1 MAHVYVLIEHE
12 NGQLNPVSKELIAA
26 ARPLGSV
33 HAVVVSAPGGCEQ
46 LPAELAS
53 AGVDKIY
60 SAEVADYE
68 QRLVL
73 PEVDALSTVAAS
85 NPGPIVVAAGT
96 AGNEIV
102 GRLGARLA
110 SGILS
115 DVVGINADGTAQH
128 SIFGGSVDVVAQA
141 EGDCPL
147 YSLRPG
153 AVEPEANP
161 VQGAGNLEKI
171 VLGGAAENEARVA
184 SFTPAV
190 KGDRPDLMQAKNV
203 VAGGRGVG
211 SAENFAE
218 VIEPL
223 ADSLGAA
230 VGATRDAVDDGMYAP
245 AHQIGQTGVTVSPKL
260 YIGLGISGAIQHLAG
275 MQTAEHIV
283 VVNQD
288 ADEPFFAVADLG
300 VVGDLH
306 EIAPALTA
314 ELRAR
319 AQS

>member
-1 MAHVYVLIEHE
+1 MSQVYVLVEHE
-12 NGQLNPVSKELIAA
+12 NGHIKPVTKELIAA

-33 HAVVVSAPGGCEQ
+33 HAVAVSAPGACDQVPG
-46 LPAELAS
+46 ELA
-53 AGVDKIY
+53 ALGVDKTY
-60 SAEVADYE
+60 CAEASDYE
-68 QRLVL
+68 QRLVM
-73 PEVDALSTVAAS
+73 PEVEALSAVAAT
-85 NPGPIVVAAGT
+85 NPGPIVVASSVT
-96 AGNEIV
+96 GNEIV

-110 SGILS
+110 SGILA
-115 DVVGINADGTAQH
+115 DVIGINDDGSAVH
-128 SIFGGSVDVVAQA
+128 SIFGGSVEVVAQA

-147 YSLRPG
+147 YSVRPG
-153 AVEPEANP
+153 AVEPEAAPAN
-161 VQGAGNLEKI
+161 VGGDVVKITVDGAG
-171 VLGGAAENEARVA
+171 ENEVRVA

-190 KGDRPDLMQAKNV
+190 AGDRPDLLQAKNI

-211 SAENFAE
+211 SAENFSA
-218 VIEPL
+218 VVEPL

-260 YIGLGISGAIQHLAG
+260 YIGLGISGAIQHLVG
-275 MQTAEHIV
+275 MQTAEHII

-288 ADEPFFAVADLG
+288 ADEPFFNIADLG

-306 EIAPALTA
+306 EIAPALTT

-319 AQS
+319 ANS

>member
-115 DVVGINADGTAQH
+115 DVV
-128 SIFGGSVDVVAQA
+128 F
-141 EGDCPL
+141 
-147 YSLRPG
+147 
-153 AVEPEANP
+153 
-161 VQGAGNLEKI
+161 
-171 VLGGAAENEARVA
+171 
-184 SFTPAV
+184 
-190 KGDRPDLMQAKNV
+190 
-203 VAGGRGVG
+203 
-211 SAENFAE
+211 
-218 VIEPL
+218 
-223 ADSLGAA
+223 
-230 VGATRDAVDDGMYAP
+230 
-245 AHQIGQTGVTVSPKL
+245 
-260 YIGLGISGAIQHLAG
+260 
-275 MQTAEHIV
+275 
-283 VVNQD
+283 
-288 ADEPFFAVADLG
+288 
-300 VVGDLH
+300 
-306 EIAPALTA
+306 
-314 ELRAR
+314 
-319 AQS
+319 

>member
-115 DVVGINADGTAQH
+115 DIVGINADGTAQH

-211 SAENFAE
+211 SAENFAD

-275 MQTAEHIV
+275 MQTAEHII

>member
-12 NGQLNPVSKELIAA
+12 NGQLNPVNKELIAA

-171 VLGGAAENEARVA
+171 VLGGAAENEARGA
-184 SFTPAV
+184 SCTPAV
-190 KGDRPDLMQAKNV
+190 TGDRPDLLQAKNV

-211 SAENFAE
+211 SAENFAD

-275 MQTAEHIV
+275 MQTAEHII

>member
-12 NGQLNPVSKELIAA
+12 KGQLNPVSKELIAA

-211 SAENFAE
+211 SAENFAD

-275 MQTAEHIV
+275 MQTAEHII

>member
-1 MAHVYVLIEHE
+1 MTHVYVLIEHE

-128 SIFGGSVDVVAQA
+128 SIFGGSVNVVAQA

>member
-12 NGQLNPVSKELIAA
+12 NGQLNPVNKELIAA

-96 AGNEIV
+96 AGTDIV

-190 KGDRPDLMQAKNV
+190 KGDRPDLLQAKNV

-211 SAENFAE
+211 SAENFAD

-230 VGATRDAVDDGMYAP
+230 VGATRDAVDVGMYAP

-275 MQTAEHIV
+275 MQTAEHII

>member
-12 NGQLNPVSKELIAA
+12 NGQLNPVNKELIAA

-128 SIFGGSVDVVAQA
+128 SIFGG
-141 EGDCPL
+141 
-147 YSLRPG
+147 
-153 AVEPEANP
+153 
-161 VQGAGNLEKI
+161 
-171 VLGGAAENEARVA
+171 
-184 SFTPAV
+184 
-190 KGDRPDLMQAKNV
+190 
-203 VAGGRGVG
+203 
-211 SAENFAE
+211 
-218 VIEPL
+218 
-223 ADSLGAA
+223 
-230 VGATRDAVDDGMYAP
+230 
-245 AHQIGQTGVTVSPKL
+245 
-260 YIGLGISGAIQHLAG
+260 
-275 MQTAEHIV
+275 
-283 VVNQD
+283 
-288 ADEPFFAVADLG
+288 
-300 VVGDLH
+300 
-306 EIAPALTA
+306 
-314 ELRAR
+314 
-319 AQS
+319 

>member
-96 AGNEIV
+96 GGNEIV

-211 SAENFAE
+211 SAENFAD

-275 MQTAEHIV
+275 MQTAEHII

>member
-12 NGQLNPVSKELIAA
+12 NGQLNPVNKELIAA

-190 KGDRPDLMQAKNV
+190 KGDRPDLLQAKNV

-211 SAENFAE
+211 SAENFAD

-245 AHQIGQTGVTVSPKL
+245 AHQIGQTGE
-260 YIGLGISGAIQHLAG
+260 IG
-275 MQTAEHIV
+275 
-283 VVNQD
+283 
-288 ADEPFFAVADLG
+288 
-300 VVGDLH
+300 
-306 EIAPALTA
+306 
-314 ELRAR
+314 RAHV
-319 AQS
+319 

>member
-275 MQTAEHIV
+275 MQTAEHII

>member
-211 SAENFAE
+211 SAENFAD

-275 MQTAEHIV
+275 MQTAEHII

-319 AQS
+319 TQS

>member
-1 MAHVYVLIEHE
+1 MAHVYVLMEHE

-275 MQTAEHIV
+275 MQTAEHII

>member
-1 MAHVYVLIEHE
+1 MSHVYVLVEHE
-12 NGQLNPVSKELIAA
+12 NGQISPVTQELFTA
-26 ARPLGSV
+26 ARALGSV
-33 HAVVVSAPGGCEQ
+33 RAVAVGAPGSCDG
-46 LPAELAS
+46 LVDGLAS
-53 AGVDKIY
+53 AGAEKIY
-60 SAEVADYE
+60 CAEVADYDH
-68 QRLVL
+68 RLVM
-73 PEVDALSTVAAS
+73 PEVEALSALAAAD
-85 NPGPIVVAAGT
+85 PAPIVVSANS

-110 SGILS
+110 SGILA
-115 DVVGINADGTAQH
+115 DVVGINADGSAVH
-128 SIFGGSVDVVAQA
+128 SIFGGSVEVLAQA

-147 YSLRPG
+147 YSRRPG
-153 AVEPEANP
+153 AVDAEASP
-161 VQGAGNLEKI
+161 AKGAGIVEKFS
-171 VLGGAAENEARVA
+171 VDGAADNEVRVE

-190 KGDRPDLMQAKNV
+190 KGDRPDLLQAKNI

-211 SAENFAE
+211 SAKNFAE

-260 YIGLGISGAIQHLAG
+260 YIGVGISGAIQHLVG
-275 MQTAEHIV
+275 MQTAEHII

-288 ADEPFFAVADLG
+288 ADEPFFSVADLG

-314 ELRAR
+314 ELQARAR
-319 AQS
+319 S

>member
-85 NPGPIVVAAGT
+85 NPGPIMVAAGT

-115 DVVGINADGTAQH
+115 DVVGINANGAAQH

-171 VLGGAAENEARVA
+171 VLGGAAENEARVV

-190 KGDRPDLMQAKNV
+190 KGDRPDLLQAKNV

-211 SAENFAE
+211 SAENFAD

-275 MQTAEHIV
+275 MQTAEHII

>member
-147 YSLRPG
+147 FSLRPG

-211 SAENFAE
+211 SAENFAD

-275 MQTAEHIV
+275 MQTAEHII

>member
-12 NGQLNPVSKELIAA
+12 NGQLKPVSKELIAA

-68 QRLVL
+68 QRLML

-211 SAENFAE
+211 SAENFAD

-275 MQTAEHIV
+275 MQTAEHII

>member
-171 VLGGAAENEARVA
+171 VLGDAAENEARVA

-211 SAENFAE
+211 SAENFAD

-275 MQTAEHIV
+275 MQTAEHII

>member
-12 NGQLNPVSKELIAA
+12 NGQLNPVNKELIAA

-190 KGDRPDLMQAKNV
+190 KGDRPDLLQAKNV

-211 SAENFAE
+211 SAENFAD

-275 MQTAEHIV
+275 MQTAEHII

-319 AQS
+319 AQR

>member
-211 SAENFAE
+211 SAENFAD

-275 MQTAEHIV
+275 MQTAEHII

>member
-12 NGQLNPVSKELIAA
+12 NGQLNPVNKELIAA

-190 KGDRPDLMQAKNV
+190 KGDRPDLLQAKNV

-211 SAENFAE
+211 SAENFAD

-275 MQTAEHIV
+275 MQTAEHII

-306 EIAPALTA
+306 EIVPALTA

>member
-12 NGQLNPVSKELIAA
+12 NGQLNPVNKELIAA

-190 KGDRPDLMQAKNV
+190 KGDRPDLLQAKNV

-211 SAENFAE
+211 SAENFAD

-275 MQTAEHIV
+275 MQTAEHII

>member
-68 QRLVL
+68 QRLML

-161 VQGAGNLEKI
+161 VQGAGTLEKI

-211 SAENFAE
+211 SAENFAD

-275 MQTAEHIV
+275 MQTAEHII

>member
-96 AGNEIV
+96 VGNEIV

-211 SAENFAE
+211 SAENFAD

-275 MQTAEHIV
+275 MQTAEHII
-283 VVNQD
+283 VVNQN

>member
-73 PEVDALSTVAAS
+73 PEVDALSTVAVS

-211 SAENFAE
+211 SAENFAD

-275 MQTAEHIV
+275 MQTAEHII

>member
-33 HAVVVSAPGGCEQ
+33 HAVVVSAPGRCEQ

-115 DVVGINADGTAQH
+115 DVVGVYAGGSAQH
-128 SIFGGSVDVVAQA
+128 SIFGGSVDVGAQA

>member
-85 NPGPIVVAAGT
+85 NPGPIVVAVGT

>member
-12 NGQLNPVSKELIAA
+12 NGQLKPVSKELIAA

-68 QRLVL
+68 QRLML

-161 VQGAGNLEKI
+161 VQGAGTLEKI

-211 SAENFAE
+211 SAENFAD

-230 VGATRDAVDDGMYAP
+230 VGATRDAVDDGMCAP

-275 MQTAEHIV
+275 MQTAEHII

>member
-26 ARPLGSV
+26 ARSLGSV

-211 SAENFAE
+211 SAENFAD

-275 MQTAEHIV
+275 MQTAEHII

>member
-12 NGQLNPVSKELIAA
+12 NGQLNPVNKELIAA

-85 NPGPIVVAAGT
+85 NPGPIMVAAGT

-190 KGDRPDLMQAKNV
+190 KGDRPDLLQAKNV

-211 SAENFAE
+211 SAENFAD

-275 MQTAEHIV
+275 MQTAEHII

>member
-12 NGQLNPVSKELIAA
+12 NGQLNPVNKELIAA

-85 NPGPIVVAAGT
+85 NPGPIVVAAGA

-190 KGDRPDLMQAKNV
+190 KGDRPDLLQAKNV

-211 SAENFAE
+211 SAENFAD

-275 MQTAEHIV
+275 MQTAEHII

>member
-171 VLGGAAENEARVA
+171 VLGSAAENEARVA

-190 KGDRPDLMQAKNV
+190 KGDRPDLLQAKNV

-211 SAENFAE
+211 SAENFAD

-275 MQTAEHIV
+275 MQTAEHII

-306 EIAPALTA
+306 EIAPALTV

>member
-12 NGQLNPVSKELIAA
+12 DGQLNPVSKELIAA

-190 KGDRPDLMQAKNV
+190 KGDRPDLLQAKNV

-211 SAENFAE
+211 SAENFAD

-275 MQTAEHIV
+275 MQTAEHII

>member
-1 MAHVYVLIEHE
+1 MSQVYVLVEHDK
-12 NGQLNPVSKELIAA
+12 GQLKPVTKELFAA
-26 ARPLGSV
+26 ARPLGV
-33 HAVVVSAPGGCEQ
+33 INAVVVSAPGEGDA
-46 LPAELAS
+46 LAGELA
-53 AGVDKIY
+53 ALGAQKVY
-60 SAEVADYE
+60 CAEADDYG
-68 QRLVL
+68 QRLVM
-73 PEVDALSTVAAS
+73 PEVEALSAVAATT
-85 NPGPIVVAAGT
+85 PGPIVVSADT

-110 SGILS
+110 SGILA
-115 DVVGINADGTAQH
+115 DVVGINDDGSALH

-153 AVEPEANP
+153 AVEPEAQP
-161 VQGAGNLEKI
+161 AKGTGDVVKLT
-171 VLGGAAENEARVA
+171 VDGAADNEVRVA

-190 KGDRPDLMQAKNV
+190 AGDRPDLLQAKNI

-211 SAENFAE
+211 SAEKFSE
-218 VIEPL
+218 IVEPL

-275 MQTAEHIV
+275 MQTAEHII

-288 ADEPFFAVADLG
+288 ADEPFFDIADLG
-300 VVGDLH
+300 IVGDLY

-314 ELRAR
+314 ELQAR
-319 AQS
+319 ANG

>member
-96 AGNEIV
+96 VGNEIV

-211 SAENFAE
+211 SAENFAD

-275 MQTAEHIV
+275 MQTAEHII

>member
-12 NGQLNPVSKELIAA
+12 NGQLKPVSKELIAA

-68 QRLVL
+68 QRLML

-161 VQGAGNLEKI
+161 VQGAGTLEKI

-211 SAENFAE
+211 SAENFAD

-275 MQTAEHIV
+275 MQTAEHII

-306 EIAPALTA
+306 EIAPALTV

>member
-171 VLGGAAENEARVA
+171 VLGSAAENEARVA

-190 KGDRPDLMQAKNV
+190 KGDRPDLLQAKNV

-211 SAENFAE
+211 SAENFAD

-275 MQTAEHIV
+275 MQTAEHII

>member
-12 NGQLNPVSKELIAA
+12 NGQLNPVNKELIAA

-96 AGNEIV
+96 ADNEIV

-190 KGDRPDLMQAKNV
+190 KGDRPDLLQAKNV

-211 SAENFAE
+211 SAENFAD

-275 MQTAEHIV
+275 MQTAEHII

>member
-12 NGQLNPVSKELIAA
+12 NGQLNPVNKELIAA

-171 VLGGAAENEARVA
+171 VLGGAAENEARVV

-190 KGDRPDLMQAKNV
+190 KGDRPDLLQAKNV

-211 SAENFAE
+211 SAENFAD

-275 MQTAEHIV
+275 MQTAEHII